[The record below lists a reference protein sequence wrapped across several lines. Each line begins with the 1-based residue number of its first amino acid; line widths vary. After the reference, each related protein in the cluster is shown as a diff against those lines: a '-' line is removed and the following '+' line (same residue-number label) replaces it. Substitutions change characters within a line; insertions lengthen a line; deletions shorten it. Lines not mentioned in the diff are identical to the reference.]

1 MSRKIVTSNI
11 CPPIPTRQ
19 FDWCAYFDGDEET
32 GRCGHGPTEVEAVA
46 DLIENYAEERE
57 GGLLNALT
65 ELTQEVAQLRQDIR
79 DVQTYGLRI
88 AK

>member
-1 MSRKIVTSNI
+1 MRKIITRNI
-11 CPPIPTRQ
+11 CPPIPMRQ
-19 FDWCAYFDGDEET
+19 FDWCAYFDGDEES
-32 GRCGHGPTEVEAVA
+32 GRCGHGHTEVEAVA
-46 DLIENYAEERE
+46 DLVENCTEDRE
-57 GGLLNALT
+57 GGLLTAIT